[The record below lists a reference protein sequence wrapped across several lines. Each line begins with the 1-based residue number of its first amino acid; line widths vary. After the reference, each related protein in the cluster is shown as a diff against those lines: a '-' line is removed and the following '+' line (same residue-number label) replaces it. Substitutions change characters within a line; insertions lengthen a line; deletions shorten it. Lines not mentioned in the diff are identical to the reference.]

1 VSATAAST
9 STAAELDVR
18 PLAASDPAAATLLNS
33 YAREI
38 EERFVN
44 RPACRVET
52 VAGEYMEPG
61 GTFLVVYDDGRP
73 IACGGIRALPDG
85 SAEVKRMYVVPDARS
100 RGVARMLLARLEA
113 EARRLGYRRL
123 RLDTASQ
130 LHEAQAL
137 YRSSGYRAID
147 DYNGNAAASHWF
159 EKELGPAED
168 AAAPPWLVWL
178 ALGTVYLIWG
188 STYLAIR
195 VMVETV
201 PPLLGAG
208 FRFLV
213 AGAVFYAFLALRRGL
228 AAVRFSGREV
238 LAAGAAGTLLCF
250 GGNGLVTVAEQDVP
264 SGIAATLIASVPL
277 FIILFRRLSR
287 DPINRVALLGVLIG
301 FGGVGVLMLP
311 GERPNGL
318 SIGPMLI
325 VVAAAASWAIGSYY
339 PRRWPLPRDTMLS
352 TSLQMVVS
360 GALMIVVGAVAGEFA
375 HVDVGG
381 FSTKSIAGFVWLVT
395 AGSLVAY
402 TAYTWLLKNAPISK
416 VSTYA
421 YVNPVVAIFL
431 GWLLLD
437 ETITGTI
444 VVGATLIVASV
455 ALVVS
460 RESR

>member
-1 VSATAAST
+1 MATAT
-9 STAAELDVR
+9 ELEVR
-18 PLAASDPAAATLLNS
+18 PLATSDPTAAALLNA
-33 YAREI
+33 YAAEI
-38 EERFVN
+38 ESRFVK
-44 RPACRVET
+44 RPASRVAT
-52 VAGEYMEPG
+52 VEDEYIEPA
-61 GTFLVVYDDGRP
+61 GTFLVVYDDGEP
-73 IACGGIRALPDG
+73 VACGGIRPLPDG
-85 SAEVKRMYVVPDARS
+85 AAEVKRMYVVPGARG
-100 RGVARMLLARLEA
+100 RGVGAQLLARLES
-113 EARRLGYRRL
+113 EARRLGYRRV
-123 RLDTASQ
+123 RLDTAAS
-130 LHEAQAL
+130 LTEAQAL
-137 YRSSGYRAID
+137 YRAAGYHEIA
-147 DYNGNAAASHWF
+147 DYNGNSAASHWF
-159 EKELGPAED
+159 EKVLDVEPDEAPAG
-168 AAAPPWLVWL
+168 WLVWL
-178 ALGTVYLIWG
+178 ALGSIYLIWG

-213 AGAVFYAFLALRRGL
+213 AGLVFYAFLAFRRGL
-228 AAVRFSGREV
+228 QNVRFSPREL
-238 LAAGAAGTLLCF
+238 LAATGAGTLLCF

-277 FIILFRRLSR
+277 WIILFRRLSR
-287 DPINRVALLGVLIG
+287 DPINRLALLGVLIG
-301 FGGVGVLMLP
+301 FAGVGVLMLP
-311 GERPNGL
+311 GERPAGL
-318 SIGPMLI
+318 SVGPMLV

-352 TSLQMVVS
+352 TSLQMVTS
-360 GALMIVVGAVAGEFA
+360 GALMVVVGAVAGEFGA
-375 HVDVGG
+375 VDVSG

-402 TAYTWLLKNAPISK
+402 TAYTWLLKNAPISR
-416 VSTYA
+416 VATYA

-460 RESR
+460 RENR